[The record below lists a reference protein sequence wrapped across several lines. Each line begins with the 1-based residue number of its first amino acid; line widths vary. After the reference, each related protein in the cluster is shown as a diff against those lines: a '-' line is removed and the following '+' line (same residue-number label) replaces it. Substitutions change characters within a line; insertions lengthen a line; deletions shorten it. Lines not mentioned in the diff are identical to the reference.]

1 MEANIL
7 SGEVADGDILMFRS
21 IGPRPFKF
29 PTPVLLVATYDESRR
44 VDVMNMSWQGS
55 FGLNT
60 VSFSLNPLRKTLRN
74 IQFNRAFTLCIADVP
89 HIKEV
94 DYFGMVS
101 GNSMTDKFE
110 RTKLRAEHS
119 VLVNAPVLVDFPLS
133 LECSVVT
140 IEQEGNLVHIV
151 GRILNTL
158 VDERIFD
165 QNGNIDVS
173 KIQGFYYDVFHD
185 DYYSW
190 GERLGRAW
198 SFGAELAGRAPSD
211 QEGKE

>member
-1 MEANIL
+1 
-7 SGEVADGDILMFRS
+7 MFRS

-29 PTPVLLVATYDESRR
+29 PTPVVLVATYDENRR
-44 VDVMNMSWQGS
+44 VDVMNMSWEGS

-60 VSFSLNPLRKTLRN
+60 VSFNLNPVRKTLRN
-74 IQFNRAFTLCIADVP
+74 IQFTRAFTLCIADVP

-101 GNSMTDKFE
+101 GNSTGDKFE
-110 RTKLRAEHS
+110 RANLRAEHS
-119 VLVNAPVLVDFPLS
+119 ARVNAPILVDFPLS

-140 IEQEGNLVHIV
+140 IEHEGNLVHIV

-158 VDERIFD
+158 ADERIFD

-185 DYYSW
+185 DYYSF

-198 SFGAELAGRAPSD
+198 SFGAELAGRKPSN
-211 QEGKE
+211 QEREE